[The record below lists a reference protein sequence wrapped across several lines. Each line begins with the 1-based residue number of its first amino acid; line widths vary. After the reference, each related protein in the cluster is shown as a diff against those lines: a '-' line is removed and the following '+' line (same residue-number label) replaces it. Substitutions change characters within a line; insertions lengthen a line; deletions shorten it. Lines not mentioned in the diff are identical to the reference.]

1 MGATDSRASRDGCSH
16 HGRAA
21 AWRGGLGLALAGQAK
36 SGWMG
41 LAGFAGGRAASY
53 HVAELGRPR
62 LVGVAWAGMG
72 ITARRSAGPSRPA
85 GRRPDLGLASRGTA
99 RQWRADVGLTRAR
112 LIARTG
118 FPVARGVTARAIVGS
133 ARGCG
138 RSAAP
143 GCYTTGAA
151 ALGPRAILERAG
163 RPL

>member
-1 MGATDSRASRDGCSH
+1 M
-16 HGRAA
+16 
-21 AWRGGLGLALAGQAK
+21 
-36 SGWMG
+36 
-41 LAGFAGGRAASY
+41 
-53 HVAELGRPR
+53 
-62 LVGVAWAGMG
+62 
-72 ITARRSAGPSRPA
+72 
-85 GRRPDLGLASRGTA
+85 
-99 RQWRADVGLTRAR
+99 GLTRAR